1 MDMSLSKLWEMVK
14 DREAWDATVHG
25 VSESKTQ
32 WSNEQQ
38 QSHKVFYE
46 LKILRYFENDK
57 EGYIGWH
64 F

>member
-1 MDMSLSKLWEMVK
+1 ML
-14 DREAWDATVHG
+14 
-25 VSESKTQ
+25 
-32 WSNEQQ
+32 
-38 QSHKVFYE
+38 QSTGSQRVRHNGAMNNNNHIRVFYE